1 MKLSNFNVNSIVLND
16 DLKVKVDTSGAPNLE
31 ELSIE
36 GANQDEIVR
45 MIYIK
50 C

>member
-1 MKLSNFNVNSIVLND
+1 MKHSHFNVNSLVLND
-16 DLKVKVDTSGAPNLE
+16 DLKVKIDPSGAPNLE

-36 GANQDEIVR
+36 GPDQDEIVR